1 MKQKIIIAVI
11 KLKQTLGFKIFSQL
25 FFWFVIYLSYGIIA
39 SIMNMRDDF
48 LVVVGQI
55 LMFALL
61 AVSVNKIWSYFK
73 VKEVKEK
80 SPEADSGDDFQPPS
94 IKSK

>member
-1 MKQKIIIAVI
+1 MKQKIIIAAI

-25 FFWFVIYLSYGIIA
+25 FFWLLIYLAYGIIA
-39 SIMNMRDDF
+39 SIMNMKDDF
-48 LVVVGQI
+48 LVFVGQA
-55 LMFALL
+55 LMIALI
-61 AVSVNKIWSYFK
+61 AISVGKIWSYFK
-73 VKEVKEK
+73 VKEIKG